1 MELRP
6 MTKTVKTPAENFT
19 GDVYL
24 NPVFNDDDAPLVVG
38 LVRFTPGARTN
49 WHSHANGQ
57 LLVCTDGVGL
67 VACRDGTTI
76 RLRAGESVW
85 TPPGQEHW
93 HGGTADTMMCH
104 YAIQLGLER
113 QRRSASSRRAPG
125 CTSPGCSPRANATS
139 APSPPRSDSP
149 SPP

>member
-1 MELRP
+1 
-6 MTKTVKTPAENFT
+6 MTKTVKTPAERFT

-24 NPVFNDDDAPLVVG
+24 NPVFSDDDAPLVVG

-67 VACRDGTTI
+67 VATRDGTTI

-104 YAIQLGLER
+104 YVILDETPGRDATTWLEPVTDEHYAVANDTAAI
-113 QRRSASSRRAPG
+113 
-125 CTSPGCSPRANATS
+125 AT
-139 APSPPRSDSP
+139 
-149 SPP
+149 

>member
-6 MTKTVKTPAENFT
+6 ITKTVKTPAANFT

-24 NPVFNDDDAPLVVG
+24 NPVFSDDDAPLVVG

-67 VACRDGTTI
+67 IA
-76 RLRAGESVW
+76 SV
-85 TPPGQEHW
+85 TAQRFDCVEASPSGPRRGRSP
-93 HGGTADTMMCH
+93 GTAALLT
-104 YAIQLGLER
+104 R
-113 QRRSASSRRAPG
+113 
-125 CTSPGCSPRANATS
+125 
-139 APSPPRSDSP
+139 
-149 SPP
+149 

>member
-6 MTKTVKTPAENFT
+6 ITKTVKTPAANFT

-24 NPVFNDDDAPLVVG
+24 NPVFSDDDAPLVVG

-67 VACRDGTTI
+67 VATRDGTTI

-85 TPPGQEHW
+85 TPPRQEHW

-104 YAIQLGLER
+104 YVILDETPGRDATTWLEPVTEEQYSAANNTAAI
-113 QRRSASSRRAPG
+113 
-125 CTSPGCSPRANATS
+125 AT
-139 APSPPRSDSP
+139 
-149 SPP
+149 

>member
-6 MTKTVKTPAENFT
+6 ITKTVKTPAANFT

-67 VACRDGTTI
+67 VAGRDGTII

-104 YAIQLGLER
+104 YVILDETPGRDATTWLEPVTDEQYAAANNASAI
-113 QRRSASSRRAPG
+113 
-125 CTSPGCSPRANATS
+125 T
-139 APSPPRSDSP
+139 
-149 SPP
+149 